1 MLLCPFWQLAGT
13 DELSTTDTFG
23 SLSAITKKKQQFGKK
38 SCPFWS
44 KAGTDEPYSSK

>member
-23 SLSAITKKKQQFGKK
+23 SLSAITKKKTAVWKK
-38 SCPFWS
+38 ILSVLV
-44 KAGTDEPYSSK
+44 KGRNR